1 MSRRTDRVGE
11 QLRREIARILHEE
24 ATDPRIALVTLTRV
38 DVAPDFSSAAV
49 YWSSLAAPGDG
60 ERSAARAADAPQD
73 VAVERIGEG
82 LASAA
87 PFVRRR
93 LARVLPLK
101 RTPELRFRY
110 DASMAL
116 GSDMLSLLRELADD
130 GEA

>member
-49 YWSSLAAPGDG
+49 YWSPLTAPGEG
-60 ERSAARAADAPQD
+60 EARPADAPGE
-73 VAVERIGEG
+73 VAVERIGAG

-87 PFVRRR
+87 PFLRRR

>member
-1 MSRRTDRVGE
+1 MSRRTDRVAE

-24 ATDPRIALVTLTRV
+24 TTDPRIPVVTLTRIN
-38 DVAPDFSSAAV
+38 VAPDLGSAEV
-49 YWSSLAAPGDG
+49 FWSPL
-60 ERSAARAADAPQD
+60 
-73 VAVERIGEG
+73 VAVQSGEVEGIEAG

-101 RTPELRFRY
+101 RTPELRFHY
-110 DASMAL
+110 DPSIAL
-116 GSDMLSLLRELADD
+116 GGETLDLLRDLADE